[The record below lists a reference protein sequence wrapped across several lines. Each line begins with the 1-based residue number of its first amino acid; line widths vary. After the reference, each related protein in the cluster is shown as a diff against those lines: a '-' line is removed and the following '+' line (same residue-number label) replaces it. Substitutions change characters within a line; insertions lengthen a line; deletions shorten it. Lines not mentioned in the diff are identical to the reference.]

1 MLTIHRPALGVG
13 LVADGDVRPG
23 HAVAVL
29 GDRIAAVGP
38 AEDLLAE
45 YGARARVRVWDGV
58 LTPGRYEPDAVAL
71 LESAYWPDPRE
82 ADELGTDPLT
92 GDALAALPMTDTRW
106 GHSAR
111 RGVQRLLGR
120 GTTVLA
126 GPFTRP
132 AVAAAVTRSGLHVAL
147 SPPPPQAL
155 RPSGTADFTVR
166 APDGGCLA
174 TALAGRLV
182 FRRR

>member
-1 MLTIHRPALGVG
+1 MLTIHRPAGGV
-13 LVADGDVRPG
+13 
-23 HAVAVL
+23 AVAEGGPREPGYAVVVR
-29 GDRIAAVGP
+29 GDRIDAIGP
-38 AEDLLAE
+38 AADLLAE
-45 YGARARVRVWDGV
+45 YGARARVRDWEGV

-82 ADELGTDPLT
+82 AGELGTEPLT
-92 GDALAALPMTDTRW
+92 GEALAAAALSMTDTRW

-111 RGVQRLLGR
+111 RGVQRLLAR

-132 AVAAAVTRSGLHVAL
+132 AVAAAVARSGLHVAP
-147 SPPPPQAL
+147 SPPPPL
-155 RPSGTADFTVR
+155 RTSGTADFTVH
-166 APDGGCLA
+166 APDGSCL
-174 TALAGRLV
+174 TTVLAGRLV